1 MFQVKV
7 DGETAGGQTDS
18 PERQVEEGG
27 GGRQHWNS
35 CSYLESV
42 DGDKSYLEQ
51 RSTDNTTLGVK
62 FSKERIF
69 KNKEREKI
77 KPERTRT
84 VAWHG
89 PH

>member
-18 PERQVEEGG
+18 PERQVG

-51 RSTDNTTLGVK
+51 RSTDNTTLARCKVFQK
-62 FSKERIF
+62 SAFLKI
-69 KNKEREKI
+69 KREK
-77 KPERTRT
+77 KLNLREQEQ
-84 VAWHG
+84 
-89 PH
+89 